1 MLFGKHKQN
10 VRRLRKMMEKVIHKV
25 ISRFFAAVCMV
36 ALLSLAFV
44 MPNAKASGCPLY
56 GNHIYN
62 IHWYTGT
69 GTWDYSSHT
78 YTYYQSGGQ
87 QFSSSCTY
95 TRYIRQYHAQCACNA
110 INYGIT
116 HEHLYKEFH
125 PNPGDDPSGCGSG
138 DRFFTLPNDL

>member
-1 MLFGKHKQN
+1 
-10 VRRLRKMMEKVIHKV
+10 MMEKVIHKV

-44 MPNAKASGCPLY
+44 MPNAKAAGCPLY

-62 IHWYTGT
+62 IHSDADS

-78 YTYYQSGGQ
+78 YTYYQNGGQ

-95 TRYIRQYHAQCACNA
+95 TRYFGNYHARCACSA

-116 HEHLYKEFH
+116 HVHLYKESH
-125 PNPGDDPSGCGSG
+125 PGTSGQPNGCGSG
-138 DRFFTLPNDL
+138 ERFITLPNDL